1 MYRISGFLAFWH
13 TGKDRIPGLA
23 LSFLASRLWQVWH
36 RCLSNVYCIQ
46 KVQFKL
52 ERIWYQQILNVDSP
66 LRQEIEVSPK
76 GLPNNLS
83 RSGLIS
89 KSDCLEYF
97 PVPMRILQWSC
108 LGFTASFGE
117 EEKKGVAEAAGLT
130 GICSPNRMYP
140 NRIFERL
147 NAWRNQVRWRLAVTM
162 QHVNTVDSRRYG
174 KVEEKSTPT
183 GERTVLF
190 LLNSVRSWVEGS
202 FPVSPHPG
210 QV

>member
-1 MYRISGFLAFWH
+1 MYTKS
-13 TGKDRIPGLA
+13 T
-23 LSFLASRLWQVWH
+23 
-36 RCLSNVYCIQ
+36 IQ
-46 KVQFKL
+46 AR
-52 ERIWYQQILNVDSP
+52 EN
-66 LRQEIEVSPK
+66 
-76 GLPNNLS
+76 
-83 RSGLIS
+83 LIS
-89 KSDCLEYF
+89 ANTECRFPLAAGDRGFPERAAQQSFKIWSDLKIGLFGVF
-97 PVPMRILQWSC
+97 PSSDENSPMIMPRIHRFVRGRGKRRSRR
-108 LGFTASFGE
+108 T
-117 EEKKGVAEAAGLT
+117 AGLT

-140 NRIFERL
+140 NRNFERL